1 MNRKK
6 RVVCF
11 LAFSKKYPIHQLY
24 KIEGMS
30 NWYNYITNFLSFKDV
45 TLGGRVSL
53 VVVSAILAIAVTLFA
68 IAKIK
73 YGFPKTVC
81 HWLNGQV
88 GTIMI

>member
-1 MNRKK
+1 
-6 RVVCF
+6 
-11 LAFSKKYPIHQLY
+11 
-24 KIEGMS
+24 MS
-30 NWYNYITNFLSFKDV
+30 NLYIQFLSFKDV

-53 VVVSAILAIAVTLFA
+53 VVVSAIFAIAVTLLA

-88 GTIMI
+88 GTITV